1 MPSGLHRYYGQNH
14 LHFITCSC
22 YQRALAL
29 GSPQHRNLFVR
40 VLDWTRERYRF
51 SLFGYVVMP
60 EHFHLL
66 MTEPAIGNP
75 SLVMQILK
83 QTVSHQIL
91 QALRTPVGLGL
102 GAPSSRREG
111 GTLVVDAS
119 ARMLLQKPER
129 PGEPGKYQFWARR
142 FYDFNVW
149 TEKKKIEKLRYMHD
163 NPVIRELVKHPVD
176 WPWSSYRFYAFGD
189 TRMLA
194 MDPWSVNVPK

>member
-1 MPSGLHRYYGQNH
+1 
-14 LHFITCSC
+14 
-22 YQRALAL
+22 
-29 GSPQHRNLFVR
+29 
-40 VLDWTRERYRF
+40 
-51 SLFGYVVMP
+51 MP

-66 MTEPAIGNP
+66 MSEPAIGNP
-75 SLVMQILK
+75 SVVMQILK

-91 QALRTPVGLGL
+91 QALRTGVGLGL

-119 ARMLLQKPER
+119 ARMLLQKLER
-129 PGEPGKYQFWARR
+129 PGEPRKCQFWARR
-142 FYDFNVW
+142 LYDFNVW
-149 TEKKKIEKLRYMHD
+149 KEEKKIEKLRYMHD
-163 NPVIRELVKHPVD
+163 NPVIRELVKHPAD